1 MKIKFKRLDYQE
13 KCLNQILGVFKGIY
27 LKEPENDAQRISN
40 PVFEIG
46 EIKDLL
52 LENIENCYGI
62 GKIKD
67 TFLNFSQAN
76 SYLLYAQNGVF
87 KTSFAKSLT
96 DLINNKMPKDNF
108 YPNRES
114 KIEIEFN
121 GNKISKENVAVFH
134 SYDEKFS
141 SEDSVTNFM
150 AKSELKQRYDNILSE
165 LEKEKKALLK
175 SLKSGFD
182 SVFDYEKEI
191 KTIFK
196 NKSFYEILD
205 NHLTDIENSEEHYSF
220 KYHDIFDKLGKV
232 KDFVNENRGLIEQY
246 FNKYKELL
254 SLSKVFKHTEIGDF
268 GTNHANDLKKALEND
283 RFFKA
288 NHSLMI
294 AGEEIKDYNKLSEI
308 FEEEKNKILN
318 NESLKNS
325 FANIEKVINANKELR
340 AFKDAISGDNTL
352 LIELLDYDSFREK
365 VLFSYLK
372 QSIQNVRSLV
382 GLYREKKPE
391 IEEIIKQANKDQKEW
406 ESVIEIFNQR
416 FLVPFKVELQ
426 NQKDILLNEETA
438 QFGFIFFDD
447 NQDVNV
453 QKEDLQKHL
462 SGGEK
467 RALYI
472 LQILFEIE
480 ARKRSDKPQL
490 LVFDDISDSFDY
502 KNKHAIIEYL
512 NDLQECGQFKLL
524 VMTHNFDFYRT
535 LASRLG
541 IPREQIKMIRK
552 NDAREI
558 IFENG
563 GYLKDFVKHIKDSQ
577 EDKDFF
583 ALIPFVRN
591 LIEYTSFQ
599 ADKDSNY
606 IKLTSCLHIKKD
618 TKNIQIQDIS
628 KIFDSVFGTERKK
641 KKIEKDN
648 SKLYFQAI
656 YDIAEEIYND
666 KDRNRIELQN
676 KIIFSMAIRLKSEEW
691 MLNKLNQEFESTN
704 NQTRELYDAIK
715 KELSDDEKRIIQKVL
730 MITPENIHINSFMF
744 EPILDISLDHLYTC
758 LEKVKNLN

>member
-1 MKIKFKRLDYQE
+1 MELKI
-13 KCLNQILGVFKGIY
+13 
-27 LKEPENDAQRISN
+27 
-40 PVFEIG
+40 
-46 EIKDLL
+46 
-52 LENIENCYGI
+52 NIENCYGI

-67 TFLNFSQAN
+67 ISLDFSQAK
-76 SYLLYAQNGVF
+76 SCLLYAQNGVF

-108 YPNRES
+108 YPKRES

-121 GNKISKENVAVFH
+121 SHGISKENVAVFH
-134 SYDEKFS
+134 SYDEKFN
-141 SEDSVTNFM
+141 SEDSVTIFM
-150 AKSELKQRYDNILSE
+150 AKSDLKQRYDSILSE
-165 LEKEKKALLK
+165 LEEKKKALLK
-175 SLKSGFD
+175 SLKSGFNY
-182 SVFDYEKEI
+182 YEKEI
-191 KTIFK
+191 ETIK
-196 NKSFYEILD
+196 NKNFYEILD
-205 NHLTDIENSEEHYSF
+205 NHLTEIENSEEHYSF
-220 KYHDIFDKLGKV
+220 KYHDIFDKSEKV
-232 KDFVNENRGLIEQY
+232 KDFVNKNRDLIEQY

-294 AGEEIKDYNKLSEI
+294 AEEEIKNYNKLSEI
-308 FEEEKNKILN
+308 FEEEKNRILN
-318 NESLKNS
+318 NENLKNS
-325 FANIEKVINANKELR
+325 FANIEKAINANKELK
-340 AFKDAISGDNTL
+340 AFKDAINRDNTL
-352 LIELLDYDSFREK
+352 LTELLNYDSFREK

-372 QSIQNVRSLV
+372 QFIQNVRSLV
-382 GLYREKKPE
+382 ELYREKKPE

-416 FLVPFKVELQ
+416 FLVPFKVKLQ
-426 NQKDILLNEETA
+426 NQKDILLNKDAA
-438 QFGFIFFDD
+438 QFRFIFSDD
-447 NQDVNV
+447 NQDMNV

-480 ARKRSDKPQL
+480 ARKRSDKTQL

-502 KNKHAIIEYL
+502 RNKHAIIEYL
-512 NDLQECGQFKLL
+512 NDLQECKQFKLL

-535 LASRLG
+535 LASRLN
-541 IPREQIKMIRK
+541 IPRKQIKMIRK

-563 GYLKDFVKHIKDSQ
+563 GYLKSVIKCIRDS
-577 EDKDFF
+577 EKDKDFF

-599 ADKDSNY
+599 ADKNDNY
-606 IKLTSCLHIKKD
+606 IKLTSCLHMKKD
-618 TKNIQIQDIS
+618 TKDIQIQDIS

-641 KKIEKDN
+641 KKIEEYN
-648 SKLYFQAI
+648 SKLYFETI
-656 YDIAEEIYND
+656 YNIAEKIYND
-666 KDRNRIELQN
+666 KNYNNIELQN
-676 KIIFSMAIRLKSEEW
+676 KIILSMAIRLKAEEW
-691 MLNKLNQEFESTN
+691 MLNKLNQEFKSEK
-704 NQTRELYDAIK
+704 NQTRELYDATK
-715 KELSDDEKRIIQKVL
+715 KELSDDEKRVIQKVL

-744 EPILDISLDHLYTC
+744 EPILDTPLDHLYTC

>member
-1 MKIKFKRLDYQE
+1 MELKI
-13 KCLNQILGVFKGIY
+13 
-27 LKEPENDAQRISN
+27 
-40 PVFEIG
+40 
-46 EIKDLL
+46 
-52 LENIENCYGI
+52 NIENCYGI

-67 TFLNFSQAN
+67 ISLDFSEAK
-76 SYLLYAQNGVF
+76 SCLLYAQNGVF

-96 DLINNKMPKDNF
+96 DLINNEMPKDNF
-108 YPNRES
+108 YPKRES

-134 SYDEKFS
+134 SYDEKFN
-141 SEDSVTNFM
+141 SEDSVTTFM
-150 AKSELKQRYDNILSE
+150 AKSELKQRYDDILSE
-165 LEKEKKALLK
+165 LEEKKKALLK
-175 SLKSGFD
+175 SLKSD
-182 SVFDYEKEI
+182 FDYEKEI

-196 NKSFYEILD
+196 NKSFYEILY
-205 NHLTDIENSEEHYSF
+205 NHLTEIENSEEHYSF

-232 KDFVNENRGLIEQY
+232 KDFVNENRDLIEQY

-254 SLSKVFKHTEIGDF
+254 SLSKVFKHTEVGDF

-288 NHSLMI
+288 DHSLMI

-318 NESLKNS
+318 NEDLKNS
-325 FANIEKVINANKELR
+325 FANIEKFINANKELR

-352 LIELLDYDSFREK
+352 LIELLNYDSFREK

-382 GLYREKKPE
+382 ELYREKKPE
-391 IEEIIKQANKDQKEW
+391 IEEIIEQANKDQKEW
-406 ESVIEIFNQR
+406 ESVIKIFNQR

-438 QFGFIFFDD
+438 QFGFIFSDD

-541 IPREQIKMIRK
+541 IPREQIKMIHK

-577 EDKDFF
+577 EYKDFF

-591 LIEYTSFQ
+591 LIEYTRFQ
-599 ADKDSNY
+599 ADKDNDY
-606 IKLTSCLHIKKD
+606 IKLTNCLHMKED
-618 TKNIQIQDIS
+618 TKDIQIQEIS
-628 KIFDSVFGTERKK
+628 EIFDSVFGKK
-641 KKIEKDN
+641 RNKKNIEKDG
-648 SKLYFQAI
+648 SKLYLQAI
-656 YDIAEEIYND
+656 YDIVEEICND
-666 KDRNRIELQN
+666 KDRNHIELQN
-676 KIIFSMAIRLKSEEW
+676 KIIFSIAIRLKAEEW
-691 MLNKLNQEFESTN
+691 MLNKLNKKFEPKK
-704 NQTRELYDAIK
+704 NQTRELYNAIE
-715 KELSDDEKRIIQKVL
+715 KEKRLSDDEKRIIQKVL

-744 EPILDISLDHLYTC
+744 EPILDTSLDHLYTC
-758 LEKVKNLN
+758 FKEVKKLNKTYQ

>member
-1 MKIKFKRLDYQE
+1 MGLKI
-13 KCLNQILGVFKGIY
+13 
-27 LKEPENDAQRISN
+27 
-40 PVFEIG
+40 
-46 EIKDLL
+46 
-52 LENIENCYGI
+52 NIENCYGI

-67 TFLNFSQAN
+67 ISLNFSEAN

-96 DLINNKMPKDNF
+96 DLINNEMPKDNF
-108 YPNRES
+108 YPKRES

-121 GNKISKENVAVFH
+121 GHGISKENVAVFH
-134 SYDEKFS
+134 SYDEKFN
-141 SEDSVTNFM
+141 SEDSVTTFM

-165 LEKEKKALLK
+165 LEEKKKVLLK
-175 SLKSGFD
+175 SLKSGFN
-182 SVFDYEKEI
+182 YEKEI
-191 KTIFK
+191 ETIK
-196 NKSFYEILD
+196 NKNFYEILD
-205 NHLTDIENSEEHYSF
+205 NHLTEIENSEEHYSF
-220 KYHDIFDKLGKV
+220 KYHDIFDKSEKV
-232 KDFVNENRGLIEQY
+232 KDFVNKNRDLIEQY
-246 FNKYKELL
+246 FNIYKELL
-254 SLSKVFKHTEIGDF
+254 SLSKVFKHTEVGDF

-294 AGEEIKDYNKLSEI
+294 AEEEIKNYNKLSEI

-318 NESLKNS
+318 NENLKNS
-325 FANIEKVINANKELR
+325 FANVEKAINANKELK
-340 AFKDAISGDNTL
+340 AFKDTINRDNTL
-352 LIELLDYDSFREK
+352 LTELLNYDSFRKK

-372 QSIQNVRSLV
+372 QFIQNVRSLV
-382 GLYREKKPE
+382 ELYREKKPE

-416 FLVPFKVELQ
+416 FLVPFKVKLQ
-426 NQKDILLNEETA
+426 NQKDILLNKDAA
-438 QFGFIFFDD
+438 QFRFIFSDD
-447 NQDVNV
+447 NQDMNV

-480 ARKRSDKPQL
+480 ARKRSNETQL

-502 KNKHAIIEYL
+502 RNKYAIIEYL
-512 NDLQECGQFKLL
+512 NDLQECKQFKLL

-535 LASRLG
+535 LASRLN

-563 GYLKDFVKHIKDSQ
+563 GYLKSVIKCIRDS
-577 EDKDFF
+577 EKDKDFF

-599 ADKDSNY
+599 ADKNNNY
-606 IKLTSCLHIKKD
+606 IKLTSCLHMKKD
-618 TKNIQIQDIS
+618 TKDIQIQDIS

-641 KKIEKDN
+641 KKIEEDN
-648 SKLYFQAI
+648 SKLYFEKI
-656 YDIAEEIYND
+656 YNIAEKIYND
-666 KDRNRIELQN
+666 KNHDHIELQN
-676 KIIFSMAIRLKSEEW
+676 KIIFSIVIRLKSEEW

-758 LEKVKNLN
+758 FEEVKNLN

>member
-1 MKIKFKRLDYQE
+1 MGLKI
-13 KCLNQILGVFKGIY
+13 I
-27 LKEPENDAQRISN
+27 
-40 PVFEIG
+40 
-46 EIKDLL
+46 
-52 LENIENCYGI
+52 NIENCYGI
-62 GKIKD
+62 GKIQKTSLD
-67 TFLNFSQAN
+67 FSKSN

-96 DLINNKMPKDNF
+96 DLINNEMPKDNF
-108 YPNRES
+108 YPNRRS

-121 GNKISKENVAVFH
+121 GEKISKENVAVFH
-134 SYDEKFS
+134 SYDEEFS
-141 SEDSVTNFM
+141 SEDSVTTFM
-150 AKSELKQRYDNILSE
+150 AKSDLKQRYDNILLE
-165 LEKEKKALLK
+165 LEKEKKVLLE
-175 SLKSGFD
+175 SLRDIASGFD
-182 SVFDYEKEI
+182 YEEEI
-191 KTIFK
+191 KTIKNEK

-205 NHLTDIENSEEHYSF
+205 TYLTEIESSEKHYSF
-220 KYHDIFDKLGKV
+220 KYRDIFDGSKKV
-232 KDFVNENRGLIEQY
+232 KDFVNKYRDLIEQY
-246 FNKYKELL
+246 FNKYQELL
-254 SLSKVFKHTEIGDF
+254 SQSEIFKHMDGGDF
-268 GTNHANDLKKALEND
+268 GTNHADDLKKALENN

-288 NHSLMI
+288 NHSLKI
-294 AGEEIKDYNKLSEI
+294 AGEKITNYQKLSDI
-308 FEEEKNKILN
+308 FENEKNRILN
-318 NESLKNS
+318 NEGLKES
-325 FANIEKVINANKELR
+325 FDKIEKVINANKELK
-340 AFKDAISGDNTL
+340 AFKDVISKDNTL
-352 LIELLDYDSFREK
+352 LAELLDYDSFRKK

-372 QSIQNVRSLV
+372 QVIQNVKSLV
-382 GLYREKKPE
+382 NLYREKKPK

-426 NQKDILLNEETA
+426 NQKDILLNKDTA
-438 QFGFIFFDD
+438 QFRFIFSDN
-447 NQDVNV
+447 NQDIMNV

-480 ARKRSDKPQL
+480 ARKRSDKVQL

-502 KNKHAIIEYL
+502 RNKYAIIEYL
-512 NDLQECGQFKLL
+512 KDLQECRQFKLL

-535 LASRLG
+535 LASRLD
-541 IPREQIKMIRK
+541 IPRKQIKMIRK

-558 IFENG
+558 IFEEG
-563 GYLKDFVKHIKDSQ
+563 GYLKSFIKWIRDS
-577 EDKDFF
+577 ENDKDFF

-591 LIEYTSFQ
+591 LIEYTGFQ

-628 KIFDSVFGTERKK
+628 EIFDSVFGTERKK

-656 YDIAEEIYND
+656 YNIAEEIYNN
-666 KDRNRIELQN
+666 KDRNHIELQN
-676 KIIFSMAIRLKSEEW
+676 KIILSMAIRLKAEEW
-691 MLNKLNQEFESTN
+691 MLNKLNQEFKSEK
-704 NQTRELYDAIK
+704 NQTRELYDATK
-715 KELSDDEKRIIQKVL
+715 KELSDDEKRVIQKVL

-744 EPILDISLDHLYTC
+744 EPILDTSLDHLYTC

>member
-1 MKIKFKRLDYQE
+1 MELKI
-13 KCLNQILGVFKGIY
+13 
-27 LKEPENDAQRISN
+27 
-40 PVFEIG
+40 
-46 EIKDLL
+46 
-52 LENIENCYGI
+52 NIENCYGI

-67 TFLNFSQAN
+67 ISLDFSEAK
-76 SYLLYAQNGVF
+76 SCLLYAQNGVF

-96 DLINNKMPKDNF
+96 DLINNEMPKDNF
-108 YPNRES
+108 YPKRES

-141 SEDSVTNFM
+141 SEDSVTTFM
-150 AKSELKQRYDNILSE
+150 AESDLKQRYDNIFSE

-175 SLKSGFD
+175 SLKSDFN
-182 SVFDYEKEI
+182 YEKEI

-205 NHLTDIENSEEHYSF
+205 NHLTEIENSEEHYSF
-220 KYHDIFDKLGKV
+220 KYHDIFDKSEKV
-232 KDFVNENRGLIEQY
+232 KDFVNKNRDLIEQY

-254 SLSKVFKHTEIGDF
+254 SLSKVFKHTEVGDF
-268 GTNHANDLKKALEND
+268 GTNHANDLKTLEND

-294 AGEEIKDYNKLSEI
+294 AGEEIKNYNKLSEI

-318 NESLKNS
+318 NEDLKNS
-325 FANIEKVINANKELR
+325 FANIEKFINANKELR

-352 LIELLDYDSFREK
+352 LIELLNYDSFRKK

-382 GLYREKKPE
+382 ELYREKKPE
-391 IEEIIKQANKDQKEW
+391 IEEIIEQANKDQKEW
-406 ESVIEIFNQR
+406 ESVIKIFNQR

-438 QFGFIFFDD
+438 QFRFIFSDD

-591 LIEYTSFQ
+591 LIEYTRLQ
-599 ADKDSNY
+599 ASKDNDY
-606 IKLTSCLHIKKD
+606 IKLTNCLHMKEYTKD
-618 TKNIQIQDIS
+618 IQIQEIS
-628 KIFDSVFGTERKK
+628 KIFDSVFGVERKK
-641 KKIEKDN
+641 RNIEKDG
-648 SKLYFQAI
+648 SKLYLQAI

-666 KDRNRIELQN
+666 KNRNHIELQN
-676 KIIFSMAIRLKSEEW
+676 KIIFSIVIRLKAEEW
-691 MLNKLNQEFESTN
+691 MLNKLNQKFEPTK

-758 LEKVKNLN
+758 FEEVKKLNKAYQ

>member
-1 MKIKFKRLDYQE
+1 MELKII
-13 KCLNQILGVFKGIY
+13 NM
-27 LKEPENDAQRISN
+27 
-40 PVFEIG
+40 
-46 EIKDLL
+46 
-52 LENIENCYGI
+52 ENCYGI
-62 GKIKD
+62 GKMKETI
-67 TFLNFSQAN
+67 LNFSQAN
-76 SYLLYAQNGVF
+76 SYLLYAQNGVL

-96 DLINNKMPKDNF
+96 DLINSEMPKDNF

-121 GNKISKENVAVFH
+121 GNIISKENVAVFH

-175 SLKSGFD
+175 SLKSD
-182 SVFDYEKEI
+182 FDYEKEI
-191 KTIFK
+191 ETIFK

-232 KDFVNENRGLIEQY
+232 KDFVNENRDLIEQY

-254 SLSKVFKHTEIGDF
+254 SLSRVFKHTEIGDF

-294 AGEEIKDYNKLSEI
+294 AGEEIKDYNKLSGI

-318 NESLKNS
+318 NENLKNS
-325 FANIEKVINANKELR
+325 FANIEKVINANKELKV
-340 AFKDAISGDNTL
+340 FKDTISRDNTL
-352 LIELLDYDSFREK
+352 LIELLNYNSFREK

-372 QSIQNVRSLV
+372 QAIQNVKSLV
-382 GLYREKKPE
+382 ELYREKKSE
-391 IEEIIKQANKDQKEW
+391 IEKIIEQANKDQKEW
-406 ESVIEIFNQR
+406 ESVIKIFNQR

-426 NQKDILLNEETA
+426 NQKDILLNKDAA
-438 QFGFIFFDD
+438 QFRFIFSDD

-453 QKEDLQKHL
+453 QKEYLQKHL

-480 ARKRSDKPQL
+480 ARKRSNETQL

-502 KNKHAIIEYL
+502 RNKYAIIEYL

-535 LASRLG
+535 LASRLN

-558 IFENG
+558 IFKNG
-563 GYLKDFVKHIKDSQ
+563 GYLKSFIECIRNSK
-577 EDKDFF
+577 EDKNFF

-591 LIEYTSFQ
+591 LIEYTRPQ
-599 ADKDSNY
+599 ADKDNDY
-606 IKLTSCLHIKKD
+606 IKLTSCLHMKKD

-648 SKLYFQAI
+648 SKLYHQAI

-666 KDRNRIELQN
+666 KNCNHIELQN
-676 KIIFSMAIRLKSEEW
+676 KIIFSIAIRLKAEEW
-691 MLNKLNQEFESTN
+691 MLNKLNQEFKPKK
-704 NQTRELYDAIK
+704 NQIRELYDATK

-744 EPILDISLDHLYTC
+744 EPILDTSIDHLYTC
-758 LEKVKNLN
+758 FEEVKNLN

>member
-1 MKIKFKRLDYQE
+1 MELKI
-13 KCLNQILGVFKGIY
+13 
-27 LKEPENDAQRISN
+27 
-40 PVFEIG
+40 
-46 EIKDLL
+46 
-52 LENIENCYGI
+52 NIENCYGI

-67 TFLNFSQAN
+67 TSLNFSEAN

-96 DLINNKMPKDNF
+96 DLINNEMPKDNF
-108 YPNRES
+108 YPKRES

-121 GNKISKENVAVFH
+121 GHGISKENVAVFH

-141 SEDSVTNFM
+141 SEDSVTTFM
-150 AKSELKQRYDNILSE
+150 AKSDLKQRYDDILSE

-175 SLKSGFD
+175 SLKSGFN
-182 SVFDYEKEI
+182 YEKEI
-191 KTIFK
+191 ETIK
-196 NKSFYEILD
+196 NKNFYEILD
-205 NHLTDIENSEEHYSF
+205 NHLTEIENSEEHYSF
-220 KYHDIFDKLGKV
+220 KYHDIFDKSEKV
-232 KDFVNENRGLIEQY
+232 KDFVNKNRDLIEQY
-246 FNKYKELL
+246 FNEYKELL
-254 SLSKVFKHTEIGDF
+254 SLYKVFKHTEVGDF

-294 AGEEIKDYNKLSEI
+294 AGEEITNYQKLSDI
-308 FEEEKNKILN
+308 FENEKNRILN
-318 NESLKNS
+318 NEELKES
-325 FANIEKVINANKELR
+325 FDKIEKVINANKELK
-340 AFKDAISGDNTL
+340 AFKDSINKDNTL
-352 LIELLDYDSFREK
+352 LTELLNYDSFREK

-372 QSIQNVRSLV
+372 QAIQNVRILV
-382 GLYREKKPE
+382 ELYREKKPE

-416 FLVPFKVELQ
+416 FLVPFKVKLQ
-426 NQKDILLNEETA
+426 NQKDILLNKDTA
-438 QFGFIFFDD
+438 QFRFIFSDD
-447 NQDVNV
+447 NQDINV

-480 ARKRSDKPQL
+480 ARKRSDKTQL

-502 KNKHAIIEYL
+502 RNKYAIIEYL
-512 NDLQECGQFKLL
+512 NDLQECRQFKLL

-535 LASRLG
+535 LASRLD
-541 IPREQIKMIRK
+541 IPREQIKIIRK

-558 IFENG
+558 IFEKG
-563 GYLKDFVKHIKDSQ
+563 GYLKSFIKWIRDS
-577 EDKDFF
+577 EDDKDFF
-583 ALIPFVRN
+583 TLIPFVRN

-656 YDIAEEIYND
+656 YDIAEEIYNN

-676 KIIFSMAIRLKSEEW
+676 KIILSMAIRLKAEEW
-691 MLNKLNQEFESTN
+691 MLNKLNQEFKSEK
-704 NQTRELYDAIK
+704 NQTRELYDATK
-715 KELSDDEKRIIQKVL
+715 KELSDDEKRVIQKVL

-744 EPILDISLDHLYTC
+744 EPILDTSLDHLCT
-758 LEKVKNLN
+758 LFGESQKFKLNKSYQ